1 MLFLLESKIWYLAR
15 QIERLKITQ
24 EKLEMFDT
32 VILNGDIIQSLSYN

>member
-1 MLFLLESKIWYLAR
+1 MLESKIWYLER